1 MEEVEE
7 PMEIG
12 GAREPGVHDG
22 PRHARVIAIANQ
34 KGGVGKTTTAVNLA
48 ASLAASER
56 RTLLLD
62 MDPQGNACSGLGLFD
77 RATIRG
83 MYDVLLEDA
92 ALRDVIRP
100 TQVPYLDL
108 APANQELTGAEV
120 ELVAAIARE
129 TRLARALVAVR
140 GEYDY
145 VFIDCP
151 PSLGLLTLNALT
163 AADAVLIPIQCEYYA
178 LEGLSQ
184 LLNTI
189 RLVQRNL
196 NAHLEIEGVLLT
208 MYDRRLNLSQQV
220 AKEARSYF
228 GSKVF
233 ESVVPRNVRLGEAPS
248 HGKPIILYD
257 ILSPGAV
264 GYLNLAGEML
274 AREDE
279 SRRSPDRRPAS
290 PGTTDR
296 RPGPAPASHVTTA
309 HRPDEG

>member
-1 MEEVEE
+1 MDSGFDPPAKVEAAGRGR
-7 PMEIG
+7 I
-12 GAREPGVHDG
+12 
-22 PRHARVIAIANQ
+22 IAVANQ
-34 KGGVGKTTTAVNLA
+34 KGGVGKTTTSVNLA

-56 RTLLLD
+56 RILLVDL
-62 MDPQGNACSGLGLFD
+62 DPQGNACSGLGLFD
-77 RATIRG
+77 RAKIPG
-83 MYDVLLEDA
+83 IYDVLVENATLAE
-92 ALRDVIRP
+92 VVRP
-100 TQVPYLDL
+100 TEIPFLDL

-120 ELVAAIARE
+120 ELVGAIARE
-129 TRLARALVAVR
+129 TKLRHALATARADYR
-140 GEYDY
+140 Y
-145 VFIDCP
+145 VFVDCP

-163 AADAVLIPIQCEYYA
+163 AADSVLIPIQCEYYA

-196 NAHLEIEGVLLT
+196 NASLEIEGVLLT

-220 AKEARSYF
+220 ASEARSYF

-264 GYLNLAGEML
+264 SYLNLAGEIL
-274 AREDE
+274 AREAG
-279 SRRSPDRRPAS
+279 SAPVSPR
-290 PGTTDR
+290 TE
-296 RPGPAPASHVTTA
+296 APAT
-309 HRPDEG
+309 RD